1 MADDIDRANDIAQES
16 LERSLAKA
24 KRFDAPSYPECIDCS
39 EDIPYQRQ
47 QIGGVKRCI
56 DCQNIKERRR

>member
-24 KRFDAPSYPECIDCS
+24 AKFSEPSYSECLDCG

-47 QIGGVKRCI
+47 QLGGVKYCI
-56 DCQNIKERRR
+56 DCQTVLERRR

>member
-24 KRFDAPSYPECIDCS
+24 KRFNAPSRTDCIECDTPIPE
-39 EDIPYQRQ
+39 QRRRL
-47 QIGGVKRCI
+47 GGVTHCI
-56 DCQNIKERRR
+56 DCQTVKERKR